1 MPCLP
6 LVDDDVAEDDDPKAA
21 KVEYFNQVANDDPTN
36 EDSHDEVV
44 ECKVG
49 HQRLDD
55 EYYEVVDDD
64 PAPVIVGT
72 SVEHD
77 EQQLEAA
84 RLPCPLAASHTDPI
98 EGYASSIATDE
109 SCCLVPMWRECGEA
123 DIPTAG
129 QGSAE
134 DPPDTSSQISSARSD
149 AWADETH
156 PLSTLSS
163 FSFPSTC
170 PSPMSPTEVAP
181 LRGFPIAKCP
191 LARGPAEG
199 DYYLPISLPS
209 HQPATQHQPLAAAW
223 ARQL

>member
-1 MPCLP
+1 MKPSLSKYQASWLSSDAESETAAPSLSCAVSVPCTW
-6 LVDDDVAEDDDPKAA
+6 VIIRGIICEDDDPKAA
-21 KVEYFNQVANDDPTN
+21 KVEYFNLVANDDPTR
-36 EDSHDEVV
+36 EDSDDEVV
-44 ECKVG
+44 EYKVVG

-55 EYYEVVDDD
+55 EYFEVVDDD
-64 PAPVIVGT
+64 PGT
-72 SVEHD
+72 QL

-84 RLPCPLAASHTDPI
+84 GLPCPLAASHTDPI

-191 LARGPAEG
+191 PARGPAEG
-199 DYYLPISLPS
+199 E
-209 HQPATQHQPLAAAW
+209 
-223 ARQL
+223 